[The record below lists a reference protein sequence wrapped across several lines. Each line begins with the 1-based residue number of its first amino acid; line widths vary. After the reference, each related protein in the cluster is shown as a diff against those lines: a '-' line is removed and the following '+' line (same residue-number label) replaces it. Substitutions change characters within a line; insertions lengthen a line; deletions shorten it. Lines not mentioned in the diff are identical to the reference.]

1 MVSFAGDGVDLV
13 IRNIIGV
20 ILLFMPFILLTIFNN
35 IIVIERENKKPLFIK
50 SGLCLISIG
59 SFYLFLQIGK
69 EKILLFS
76 FDCHT
81 KLTYKMFNNNKFIK
95 TYVTSLENADTT
107 NSNIDFNG

>member
-1 MVSFAGDGVDLV
+1 
-13 IRNIIGV
+13 
-20 ILLFMPFILLTIFNN
+20 
-35 IIVIERENKKPLFIK
+35 
-50 SGLCLISIG
+50 
-59 SFYLFLQIGK
+59 
-69 EKILLFS
+69 LLFS